1 MSVLSGPFQALEIA
15 PFWSSPIVYPSEV
28 LLAVFLNTTHYS
40 HYYYVKNKKGFLYTD
55 FIT

>member
-15 PFWSSPIVYPSEV
+15 PFWSSPIVCPSEV